1 MVGTMPTDRW
11 SSIWRRRQRR
21 TASTFRKTR
30 MEVDGIFS
38 KGECDDAMVRL
49 TEGLG
54 QRGASGLAVSVGV
67 ATTASEAE

>member
-21 TASTFRKTR
+21 TASTFRRTR
-30 MEVDGIFS
+30 MEVEGIFS
-38 KGECDDAMVRL
+38 KGECDAMVRL
-49 TEGLG
+49 AEGLG
-54 QRGASGLAVSVGV
+54 QRGESWLATGVGV